1 MTCQIV
7 RGTME
12 RVKQRDRE
20 GRRCLLLMETVGK
33 VLMSDT
39 PCSIMHRKF
48 GSGLPGHLEEEF
60 LCKAQELEWIV

>member
-1 MTCQIV
+1 
-7 RGTME
+7 
-12 RVKQRDRE
+12 
-20 GRRCLLLMETVGK
+20 METVGE

-39 PCSIMHRKF
+39 PCSSMHRKF